1 MSGKLLIVDELASNR
16 IVLKVKLSGAHYE
29 VTQASSA
36 QEAILRVRQ
45 EIPGLVLA
53 NAQLSDMTAAEFITT
68 LRRIEGMAGTP
79 IVLLQSDPCVPGRLA
94 ALAAGADDILT
105 KPVSEPLLLARLRNL
120 LRQHHRNSDLSAQ
133 AGATEA
139 AVFAEPRHAF
149 QHAGRIA
156 VIAPTA
162 AEALSLKAMLAAHSD
177 HRITAG
183 NMEQVRPTASGQ
195 PVPDICLLRFGLAT
209 AEDGLRLLADL
220 KAAHRTR
227 SSPVI
232 ALLDRDCDG
241 LAVTLLDMGADDVII
256 GPPEHRELLL
266 RLGNQMQR
274 KRREERLREDLLSG
288 LRASVV
294 DPLTGAHNRRYALPF
309 LHRRI
314 EMLHAGGQSLAVM
327 VADLDFFKQVNDRY
341 GHVAGDAVLCAV
353 CDRLRA
359 NLHDGDLLA
368 RIGGEEFLIVT
379 QALDCDHARQIADA
393 LCQRIRQSP
402 IRLPC
407 SEVEIPVTISVGIT
421 LAQHRSGLPAP
432 TVEGLIREADRALYV
447 AKARGRNK
455 ASFCA
460 RSAA

>member
-16 IVLKVKLSGAHYE
+16 IVLKVRLSGAHYE
-29 VTQASSA
+29 VTQAGSA
-36 QEAILRVRQ
+36 RDAIQRVRQ
-45 EIPGLVLA
+45 HIPGLVLA
-53 NAQLSDMTAAEFITT
+53 NAQLSDMTAAEFVTA
-68 LRRIEGMAGTP
+68 LRRIEGMASTP
-79 IVLLQSDPCVPGRLA
+79 IVLLQSAPSAPERLA
-94 ALAAGADDILT
+94 ALAAGADDVLA

-133 AGATEA
+133 TGATEA
-139 AVFAEPRHAF
+139 AVCAEPRHAF

-162 AEALSLKAMLAAHSD
+162 AEALTLKTILASHSN

-256 GPPEHRELLL
+256 GSPERRELLL
-266 RLGNQMQR
+266 RLNKQMQR
-274 KRREERLREDLLSG
+274 KHREERLREDLLSG

-309 LHRRI
+309 LHRRL
-314 EMLHAGGQSLAVM
+314 ETLHAGDHSLAVM
-327 VADLDFFKQVNDRY
+327 VADLDFFKQVNDRH

-353 CDRLRA
+353 CERLRA
-359 NLHDGDLLA
+359 SLQAGDLLA

-379 QALDCDHARQIADA
+379 PARDRDHARQIADA
-393 LCQRIRQSP
+393 LCHMIRQCP
-402 IRLPC
+402 IRLPG
-407 SEVEIPVTISVGIT
+407 SDVEVRVTISVGIT
-421 LAQHRSGLPAP
+421 LAQHRCGLPAP
-432 TVEGLIREADRALYV
+432 TVEGLIQEADRALYM
-447 AKARGRNK
+447 AKARGRNT

-460 RSAA
+460 RTAA